1 MNPPPITSVAARAA
15 LVCWLLLAT
24 SVLTRADEPS
34 PQPDPGERIS
44 HASEIWKLIAD
55 QTFYGRYNPNGKS
68 WAEYQS
74 SDGRTAYKE
83 NDCIYAGHWS
93 IKDDLVCYRYDAI
106 NHGQPACFAL
116 FRHGKELDFYMP
128 GSDGKWFLNAYT
140 TDRQPGNPDKMP
152 VDGQSCVGV

>member
-1 MNPPPITSVAARAA
+1 DPRRRNRLSRWAAGSIAAVKPRATGPDPARKHRVPDMALPPPRAQTHGAMNPPPITSVAARAA

-55 QTFYGRYNPNGKS
+55 QTFYGRYNPNGMS

-74 SDGRTAYKE
+74 TDGRT
-83 NDCIYAGHWS
+83 
-93 IKDDLVCYRYDAI
+93 
-106 NHGQPACFAL
+106 
-116 FRHGKELDFYMP
+116 
-128 GSDGKWFLNAYT
+128 
-140 TDRQPGNPDKMP
+140 
-152 VDGQSCVGV
+152 